1 MEIVEIESLERGQ
14 KYFYFLKRCRI
25 TGIDQ
30 LASVDPPLHLLS
42 NYDWFDLSM
51 HRSIN
56 HFLHGFNAF
65 HVSQEYLESY
75 SVKLKKSEEKFERL
89 KDHAEE
95 TLEKANREIEN
106 LTRSQVSS
114 VWTIPDSVLTKH
126 ERNFCNNH
134 FSRKKS
140 LAKFCR
146 SCFFCWKALFPPRA
160 CHILT
165 KLGLFDHIFGKSRA
179 WF

>member
-1 MEIVEIESLERGQ
+1 
-14 KYFYFLKRCRI
+14 
-25 TGIDQ
+25 
-30 LASVDPPLHLLS
+30 
-42 NYDWFDLSM
+42 M

-56 HFLHGFNAF
+56 HSLHGSNAF

-114 VWTIPDSVLTKH
+114 V
-126 ERNFCNNH
+126 
-134 FSRKKS
+134 
-140 LAKFCR
+140 
-146 SCFFCWKALFPPRA
+146 
-160 CHILT
+160 
-165 KLGLFDHIFGKSRA
+165 
-179 WF
+179 